1 MSSKKVLVILSS
13 VRDGR
18 HADKVGNAVM
28 NHLKG
33 ISNLE
38 AEILGE
44 FCIFIFPL
52 SLCSENFKMGKVL
65 TLSKF
70 DQFTATQFLCE
81 IKFGKFKQS
90 KNIIFGNFKE
100 SEH

>member
-1 MSSKKVLVILSS
+1 MSIAASQIKSRLRCQFWFCLNSNFCKQILFTDLKTNIMSSKKVLVILSS

-38 AEILGE
+38 AEILGK
-44 FCIFIFPL
+44 FYIFIFP
-52 SLCSENFKMGKVL
+52 
-65 TLSKF
+65 
-70 DQFTATQFLCE
+70 QF
-81 IKFGKFKQS
+81 
-90 KNIIFGNFKE
+90 
-100 SEH
+100 

>member
-38 AEILGE
+38 AEILGK
-44 FCIFIFPL
+44 FYIFISP
-52 SLCSENFKMGKVL
+52 
-65 TLSKF
+65 
-70 DQFTATQFLCE
+70 QF
-81 IKFGKFKQS
+81 
-90 KNIIFGNFKE
+90 
-100 SEH
+100 

>member
-52 SLCSENFKMGKVL
+52 SLCSRKFQNVKLRLDFVQIWSFYRHSNF
-65 TLSKF
+65 T
-70 DQFTATQFLCE
+70 
-81 IKFGKFKQS
+81 
-90 KNIIFGNFKE
+90 
-100 SEH
+100 